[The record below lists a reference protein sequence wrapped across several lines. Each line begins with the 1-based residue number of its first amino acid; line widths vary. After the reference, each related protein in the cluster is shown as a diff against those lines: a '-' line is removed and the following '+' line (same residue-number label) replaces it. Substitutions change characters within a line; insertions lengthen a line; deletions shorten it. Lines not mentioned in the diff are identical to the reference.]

1 MTNKQFAEQ
10 AGLYYEDSISDEN
23 YDIAIQEFAQLVRD
37 DERAKCAADY
47 LQDCCD
53 AVDAARLEEREAC
66 AELATQKAKHIFD
79 QAEIYAVGASETANA
94 QATAWQLKV
103 LADEIRARG
112 NHDTE
117 R

>member
-66 AELATQKAKHIFD
+66 AKLLDDFSKTQMVPAKD
-79 QAEIYAVGASETANA
+79 TWRMGVVAAANA
-94 QATAWQLKV
+94 VRDKK
-103 LADEIRARG
+103 
-112 NHDTE
+112 
-117 R
+117 

>member
-23 YDIAIQEFAQLVRD
+23 YDIAIQDFAQLVRD

-53 AVDAARLEEREAC
+53 AIDAARLEGIKAC
-66 AELATQKAKHIFD
+66 VELLDDFSKTQMVPAKD
-79 QAEIYAVGASETANA
+79 TWRMGVVAAANA
-94 QATAWQLKV
+94 VRDKK
-103 LADEIRARG
+103 
-112 NHDTE
+112 
-117 R
+117 